1 MNVSRY
7 RKAIAAVLTA
17 VVALTIDLGM
27 ELPPDI
33 EALLDPAAF
42 AISAVLVYW
51 LPNAPAVP
59 NEPDMSN
66 GTGGMAPSA

>member
-17 VVALTIDLGM
+17 VAALAIDMGV

-33 EALLDPAAF
+33 EALLGPAAF
-42 AISAVLVYW
+42 AISAMLVYW
-51 LPNAPAVP
+51 LPNAPQAP
-59 NEPDMSN
+59 TTPDASN
-66 GTGGMAPSA
+66 PTGG